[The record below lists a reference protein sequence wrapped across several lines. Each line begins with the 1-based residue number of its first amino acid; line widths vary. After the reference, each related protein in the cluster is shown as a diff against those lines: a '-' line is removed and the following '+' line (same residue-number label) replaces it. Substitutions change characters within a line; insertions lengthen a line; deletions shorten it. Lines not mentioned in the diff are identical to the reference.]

1 MISPVQKERK
11 PDGRGHQKL
20 FEKYPK
26 YPLTENERDAKLL
39 IS

>member
-1 MISPVQKERK
+1 MIPPVQKERK

-20 FEKYPK
+20 FEKYP
-26 YPLTENERDAKLL
+26 LTGNERDVRLL